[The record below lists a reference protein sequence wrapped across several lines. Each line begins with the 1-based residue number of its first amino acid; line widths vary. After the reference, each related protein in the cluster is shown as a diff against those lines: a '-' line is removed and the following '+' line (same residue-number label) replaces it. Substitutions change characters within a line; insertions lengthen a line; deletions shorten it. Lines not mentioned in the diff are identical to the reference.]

1 MQPGT
6 YVTLTVADTGPGIH
20 EEVKGRIFEPFF
32 TTKERG
38 QGTGMGL
45 AFVYGIVKGH
55 QGVITVLSQPGQG
68 ATFTVYLPH
77 HHTPAEKVDDATS
90 RPVPKGKERI
100 LFVDDEELL
109 VEIAEGILDRLGYK
123 VLGKTDS
130 VDALQTF
137 AKDPS
142 AFDLV
147 ITDHTIPQMTGAILA
162 QKLKE
167 IRPDIP
173 IILCTGY
180 SETISQEKAES
191 MGIHGF
197 VMKPLSKNELAEA
210 VRRVLDGTNARV

>member
-1 MQPGT
+1 
-6 YVTLTVADTGPGIH
+6 
-20 EEVKGRIFEPFF
+20 
-32 TTKERG
+32 
-38 QGTGMGL
+38 MGL
-45 AFVYGIVKGH
+45 AVVYGIVKSH

-77 HHTPAEKVDDATS
+77 YTFAEKMDEPTS

-109 VEIAEGILDRLGYK
+109 VEMAEGMLGRLGYK
-123 VLGKTDS
+123 VVCTTDS
-130 VDALQTF
+130 ADALQIF
-137 AKDPS
+137 AKDPH

-147 ITDHTIPQMTGAILA
+147 ITDHTMPNMTGATLA

-173 IILCTGY
+173 LILCTGY

-197 VMKPLSKNELAEA
+197 VMKPLSKDELAEA
-210 VRRVLDGTNARV
+210 VRRVLDKKAQA